1 MRFYDEAGNLAPL
14 PEEAAEQ
21 QGLEQG
27 LQQGAR
33 SQLLRLL
40 TLRFGTV
47 PEDVETR
54 LQTLN
59 LNQLEEL
66 LEVALTVDAIA
77 QFANHLP

>member
-1 MRFYDEAGNLAPL
+1 MVRS
-14 PEEAAEQ
+14 Q
-21 QGLEQG
+21 RLEQG

-40 TLRFGTV
+40 TLRFRSV

-54 LQTLN
+54 LQSLE

-77 QFANHLP
+77 QFANYLP

>member
-1 MRFYDEAGNLAPL
+1 MVRSQRLE
-14 PEEAAEQ
+14 

-40 TLRFGTV
+40 ILRFGSV

-54 LQTLN
+54 LQSLE

-77 QFANHLP
+77 QFANYLP

>member
-1 MRFYDEAGNLAPL
+1 MYPKKTKLCSSRQF
-14 PEEAAEQ
+14 
-21 QGLEQG
+21 
-27 LQQGAR
+27 
-33 SQLLRLL
+33 

-66 LEVALTVDAIA
+66 LEISLRVDAIA
-77 QFANHLP
+77 QFTNHLP

>member
-1 MRFYDEAGNLAPL
+1 
-14 PEEAAEQ
+14 
-21 QGLEQG
+21 LE
-27 LQQGAR
+27 R

-40 TLRFGTV
+40 TLRFGTL